1 MLLSGICK
9 SDTVALVLKA
19 WSAGLSVPA
28 PQGPLDATGREW
40 MLMHLLGERNPFI
53 HNLLLTPYICFLGLL

>member
-40 MLMHLLGERNPFI
+40 MLMHLLGEKEPF
-53 HNLLLTPYICFLGLL
+53 HS